1 MNRKAIVFILW
12 IIASN
17 LDAQQSSY
25 ILSDSILTKYSKDN
39 DNQSAAA
46 LLSFIGEHARA
57 KELFDKTKVSGS
69 NFYPKTPTRY
79 SPISAIDFIRE
90 KAKTEQII
98 IINEAHHNAQHRVF
112 TTKLLKALYEK
123 GFRYFS
129 AETLTHLDIERL
141 NKDKYPNEQT
151 GYFTAEPNYG
161 NLIREA
167 LNIGFEIF
175 AYEDENSSQSP
186 EGIALREVVQAKNIK
201 KILDKDP
208 KAKIF
213 IHCGFGHHN
222 EMCLPDFKL
231 MGCLL
236 FEFTG
241 IDPLTIDQI
250 KDIETLLKETKHKI
264 RDNQETKSSVILVDS
279 INNTLSE
286 KPLYDLSVFHPKD
299 SYVYRRPS
307 WLFDSIRKPYF
318 LDSLNSEFPCIIKAY
333 LEIEYENCQKEKKRN
348 PIPFDVIEMKSK
360 EDIKALSLKKGK
372 YLIEIFSSKQNYQ
385 KRSILVEH

>member
-1 MNRKAIVFILW
+1 MKRKLVAFLW
-12 IIASN
+12 IIATN

-25 ILSDSILTKYSKDN
+25 ILSDSILSKYSKDN

-46 LLSFIGEHARA
+46 LYSFIGEHARA
-57 KELFDKTKVSGS
+57 KEMFDKTKVSGS
-69 NFYPKTPTRY
+69 NFYPKTATPY

-90 KAKTEQII
+90 KAETEQII

-129 AETLTHLDIERL
+129 AETLTRLDIERL
-141 NKDKYPNEQT
+141 NNDKYPNEQT
-151 GYFTAEPNYG
+151 GYYTAEPNYG

-201 KILDKDP
+201 KIFDKDP

-231 MGCLL
+231 MGCLM

-241 IDPLTIDQI
+241 IDPFTIDQI

-279 INNTLSE
+279 LNNTLSE
-286 KPLYDLSVFHPKD
+286 KPLYDLSVFHTKD
-299 SYVYRRPS
+299 SYVYGRPS

-318 LDSLNSEFPCIIKAY
+318 LNSLNVEFPIIILAY
-333 LEIEYENCQKEKKRN
+333 LESEYSRSEKEKKSH
-348 PIPFDVIEMKSK
+348 PIPFDIIEMKSK
-360 EDIKALSLKKGK
+360 EDIKPLSLKNGK
-372 YLIEIFSSKQNYQ
+372 YFLEILSAKQKYQ
-385 KRSILVEH
+385 TRVIWVE

>member
-1 MNRKAIVFILW
+1 MKGKLLITFLW
-12 IIASN
+12 IIAAN
-17 LDAQQSSY
+17 LDAQKSSY
-25 ILSDSILTKYSKDN
+25 IFSDSILTKYSKNN

-57 KELFDKTKVSGS
+57 KEMFDKSKIYGS
-69 NFYPKTPTRY
+69 NFYPKTPTLY
-79 SPISAIDFIRE
+79 SPVSAIDFIRE

-112 TTKLLKALYEK
+112 TTKLLKTLYEK
-123 GFRYFS
+123 GFKYFS
-129 AETLTHLDIERL
+129 TETLNHSDIKRL
-141 NKDKYPNEQT
+141 NGDKYPIENT
-151 GYFTAEPNYG
+151 GYYTAEPNYG

-175 AYEDENSSQSP
+175 AYEDEIPPQGP
-186 EGIALREVVQAKNIK
+186 EGIALREVAQAKNIK

-236 FEFTG
+236 FEFSG
-241 IDPLTIDQI
+241 VNPLTIDQT
-250 KDIETLLKETKHKI
+250 KDIETLHKETNHKI
-264 RDNQETKSSVILVDS
+264 TDNQKIKYSSVFVDS
-279 INNTLSE
+279 LNKTLSE

-299 SYVYRRPS
+299 SYINERPI
-307 WLFDSIRKPYF
+307 WLFDSIRKPY
-318 LDSLNSEFPCIIKAY
+318 LINTKGIEFPCIVKAY
-333 LEIEYENCQKEKKRN
+333 LEIEYENSKKTKKPN
-348 PIPFDVIEMKSK
+348 PIPFDIIEMKSK
-360 EDIKALSLKKGK
+360 EDIKTLSLKKGK
-372 YLIEIFSSKQNYQ
+372 YLVEIFSPKQNYQ
-385 KRSILVEH
+385 TRVILVE